1 VDVRLAA
8 LRDDKALARL
18 GPSVSRIFVSFR
30 RASVLVATAIGE
42 LQVSR
47 LMRESGGTPATARV
61 FRDEAAAE
69 SFALGG

>member
-1 VDVRLAA
+1 
-8 LRDDKALARL
+8 
-18 GPSVSRIFVSFR
+18 
-30 RASVLVATAIGE
+30 VLVATAIGE